1 MEAFYG
7 GVLGLPVLRR
17 WQGEDGERSIWF
29 DLGDGGFLA
38 VERVAG
44 APPRHDGW
52 NTDDAG
58 IHLVALAIERG
69 ARDTWEAHLTA
80 AGAPV
85 VHRTDYTLYVRDP
98 EGNRVGLSHWPEAEA
113 ESDDAVSAPAGA
125 ARRRRRRRADSS
137 CRRRRAPS
145 PPAGWR
151 PARPRSA
158 SCSGSARA

>member
-1 MEAFYG
+1 M
-7 GVLGLPVLRR
+7 LRR

-44 APPRHDGW
+44 GPPRHDGW

-69 ARDTWEAHLTA
+69 DARRLG
-80 AGAPV
+80 GAPHRGGRPV

-98 EGNRVGLSHWPEAEA
+98 EGNRVGLSHWPEAET
-113 ESDDAVSAPAGA
+113 ESETG
-125 ARRRRRRRADSS
+125 
-137 CRRRRAPS
+137 
-145 PPAGWR
+145 
-151 PARPRSA
+151 
-158 SCSGSARA
+158 